1 MSDHNIPKREHLA
14 AQVRSRLRTALPPY
28 TRALFERAQTLLP
41 DGSELYLAS
50 LEEMLAM
57 APERLERQL
66 ANLHRARSMHEGVIG

>member
-1 MSDHNIPKREHLA
+1 MSDHDIPKRERLA
-14 AQVRSRLRTALPPY
+14 AQVHSRLQTDLPPH
-28 TRALFERAQTLLP
+28 TRALLERAQSLLP
-41 DGSELYLAS
+41 EGSELYLAA

>member
-1 MSDHNIPKREHLA
+1 MSDHNISKRERLA
-14 AQVRSRLRTALPPY
+14 AEVRSRLQADLPPH
-28 TRALFERAQTLLP
+28 TRELFERAQTLLP
-41 DGSELYLAS
+41 DGSELYLAT